1 MSEEDRKIMNRYADS
16 FEDYLDI
23 LDTKLIIEGLSQEQY
38 DESVKMFK
46 ELIKKLRKGKSKSLD
61 VEAFYEMKEAGLLD
75 LWKL

>member
-1 MSEEDRKIMNRYADS
+1 MKMSEEDRKIMNRQADS

-23 LDTKLIIEGLSQEQY
+23 LDSKLIIEGLTQEQY
-38 DESVKMFK
+38 DESVKMLK

-75 LWKL
+75 L

>member
-1 MSEEDRKIMNRYADS
+1 MSEEDRKIMNRYADNL
-16 FEDYLDI
+16 EDYLDI
-23 LDTKLIIEGLSQEQY
+23 LDSKLIIEGLSQEQY

-75 LWKL
+75 L

>member
-1 MSEEDRKIMNRYADS
+1 MSEEDRKIMNRYADNL
-16 FEDYLDI
+16 EDYLDI
-23 LDTKLIIEGLSQEQY
+23 LDSKLIIEGLTQEQY

-75 LWKL
+75 L

>member
-23 LDTKLIIEGLSQEQY
+23 LDSKLIIEGLTQEQY
-38 DESVKMFK
+38 DESVKMLK
-46 ELIKKLRKGKSKSLD
+46 ELIKKLRKGKSKALD

-75 LWKL
+75 L